1 MDDMLALALAYG
13 LLIALLLGHSILTA
27 LRIKDLDERLKAAT
41 SSIANQPAMIDLT
54 DSDTRKARES
64 ASSDDE

>member
-13 LLIALLLGHSILTA
+13 LLIVLLLGQSIMTA
-27 LRIKDLDERLKAAT
+27 LRIQDLDEPLKAAIG
-41 SSIANQPAMIDLT
+41 SIGNQPAMNDLT
-54 DSDTRKARES
+54 DADTRKAREA

>member
-27 LRIKDLDERLKAAT
+27 LRIQDLDERLKAAI
-41 SSIANQPAMIDLT
+41 SSIGNQPAMIDLT
-54 DSDTRKARES
+54 DSDARKAREA

>member
-27 LRIKDLDERLKAAT
+27 LRIQDLDARLKAT
-41 SSIANQPAMIDLT
+41 ISSISNQPNMIDLT
-54 DSDTRKARES
+54 DADTKKAREE